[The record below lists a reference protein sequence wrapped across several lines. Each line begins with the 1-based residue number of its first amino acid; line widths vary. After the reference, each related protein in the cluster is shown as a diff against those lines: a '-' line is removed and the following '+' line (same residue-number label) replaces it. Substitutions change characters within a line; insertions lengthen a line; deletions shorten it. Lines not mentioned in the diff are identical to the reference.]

1 MEFHV
6 CILSTMTPE
15 MTAANFKLYDIEYDY
30 KPGCIQKIR
39 WPRTSEISITLWLVH
54 QHPVS
59 DELLKFLLPY
69 VDVSIVW
76 YHDHQALSCLKVKN
90 GVKLISRIS
99 NIWLASTQV
108 PKLRAIHRSRVEK
121 CYDSN
126 GFLRP
131 HCIDFTLEK
140 NIEEILR
147 SELKVQKK
155 LYRF

>member
-15 MTAANFKLYDIEYDY
+15 MTAANFKLYDIVYDY

-39 WPRTSEISITLWLVH
+39 WPRTSEIAITLWLAH

-69 VDVSIVW
+69 VDVSMVW

-90 GVKLISRIS
+90 GVKLISQAS

-108 PKLRAIHRSRVEK
+108 PKLRNIHHSRVEK
-121 CYDSN
+121 CFDKN

-131 HCIDFTLEK
+131 HCKDFTIEK

-147 SELKVQKK
+147 SELKVQKN